1 MYKHYKDKAMDKII
15 YVTSNFI
22 QELGDEVITSAP
34 EGVKLKTTNEKVYS
48 KWLITNP
55 DTISAIDNFWKQFVP
70 KQITVRQLKLQL
82 LKLNLLEQAEALV
95 KADKEAQIEFEY
107 AKDIEI
113 NSPLLQKMAKAL
125 GMDDNAI
132 DNFFLE
138 ASKL

>member
-22 QELGDEVITSAP
+22 QELGDEVIASAP
-34 EGVKLKTTNEKVYS
+34 EGVKLKTTNEKAY
-48 KWLITNP
+48 KNWLITNP

-113 NSPLLQKMAKAL
+113 TSPLLQKMAKAL

>member
-1 MYKHYKDKAMDKII
+1 MDKII

-34 EGVKLKTTNEKVYS
+34 QGVKLKITNEKAYK

-82 LKLNLLEQAEALV
+82 LKLNLLEQAEELV

-113 NSPLLQKMAKAL
+113 NSSLLQKMAHAL
-125 GMDDNAI
+125 GMDDDAI
-132 DNFFLE
+132 ANFFVE

>member
-1 MYKHYKDKAMDKII
+1 MDKII

-34 EGVKLKTTNEKVYS
+34 EGVKLKTTNEKAYS
-48 KWLITNP
+48 KWLITNL

-107 AKDIEI
+107 ARDIEI

>member
-1 MYKHYKDKAMDKII
+1 MDKII

-34 EGVKLKTTNEKVYS
+34 EGVKLKTTNDKAY
-48 KWLITNP
+48 KNWLITNP
-55 DTISAIDNFWKQFVP
+55 DIISAIDNFWKQFVP

-82 LKLNLLEQAEALV
+82 LKLNLLDKADALV

-107 AKDIEI
+107 AKDIEM
-113 NSPLLQKMAKAL
+113 NSPLLQKMAHAL
-125 GMDDNAI
+125 GLDD
-132 DNFFLE
+132 DGVLKFFDE

>member
-1 MYKHYKDKAMDKII
+1 MDKII

-34 EGVKLKTTNEKVYS
+34 EGVKLKTTNEKAY
-48 KWLITNP
+48 KNW
-55 DTISAIDNFWKQFVP
+55 
-70 KQITVRQLKLQL
+70 QITVRQLKLQL

>member
-1 MYKHYKDKAMDKII
+1 MDKII

-34 EGVKLKTTNEKVYS
+34 EGVKLKTTNEKAYS

-55 DTISAIDNFWKQFVP
+55 DTISAIDNFWEQFVP

-82 LKLNLLEQAEALV
+82 FKLNLLDKADALV
-95 KADKEAQIEFEY
+95 KSDKEAQIEFEY
-107 AKDIEI
+107 AKDIEM
-113 NSPLLQKMAKAL
+113 NSPLLQKMAHAL
-125 GMDDNAI
+125 GLDD
-132 DNFFLE
+132 DGVLKFFDE